1 MTFKKK
7 IEKKVE
13 KDVVEESYETLKK
26 ETDAN
31 IILFKKG
38 TRVVINV
45 NGDKPYLEEMILQ
58 LLDGCDEFDT
68 FLNHLLTKREISK
81 IKEEHKEIG
90 NVLESLLD

>member
-1 MTFKKK
+1 MAFKKK
-7 IEKKVE
+7 VEKKIE

-45 NGDKPYLEEMILQ
+45 NGDKPDLEEMILQ

-68 FLNHLLTKREISK
+68 FLNHLLNKREIGKLSEK
-81 IKEEHKEIG
+81 HKELG
-90 NVLESLLD
+90 KALASLFD